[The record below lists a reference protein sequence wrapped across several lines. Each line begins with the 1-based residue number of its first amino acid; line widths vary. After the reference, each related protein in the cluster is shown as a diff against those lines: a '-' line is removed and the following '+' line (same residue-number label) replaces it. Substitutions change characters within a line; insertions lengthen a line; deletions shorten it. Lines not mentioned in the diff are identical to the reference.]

1 MLIARYTFLI
11 EYHFGMRNSR
21 PKFDWNRGPEEK
33 VNKWLGRRMNRATTQ
48 SNRCC
53 GAALPLLFYFWTL
66 LNLITHLNL
75 SAQSGLV
82 GRVQRPVFRLYRN
95 EMTRNRIKYAS
106 LIAYFEA
113 PLHGHSWK
121 SINCPC
127 SPLELNTQVM
137 CKTDLSAKNMIL
149 GISQPNC
156 S

>member
-1 MLIARYTFLI
+1 M
-11 EYHFGMRNSR
+11 H
-21 PKFDWNRGPEEK
+21 
-33 VNKWLGRRMNRATTQ
+33 RATTQ

-82 GRVQRPVFRLYRN
+82 GRVQRPVFHLYRN

-113 PLHGHSWK
+113 PLHGHS
-121 SINCPC
+121 
-127 SPLELNTQVM
+127 
-137 CKTDLSAKNMIL
+137 
-149 GISQPNC
+149 
-156 S
+156 